1 MLNPHETV
9 FKATTKTYR
18 ERAMTKKT
26 VGYVHLEW
34 ECPACGTRN
43 KGIDKICRNCSAP
56 QPDNVQFEQVAQ
68 ETLIKDEQLIA
79 QAKVG
84 PDVHCPFCGTRNPAT
99 ADQCSQCLA
108 DLTEAKARQAGQVV
122 GAHQKNAVLDVACAF
137 CGAMNSGTALHCVHC
152 GAALPKPDRPEPKAP
167 KPQIRRATG
176 MSRTTR
182 FVLFGILG
190 LFAIACIALMV
201 LSNRTKEVVGEV
213 QGVSWEYAVLVEA
226 LTPVE
231 VQDWQDELPTD
242 AEILSCRQEL
252 RRTQSNPAPGAVEV
266 CGTPYTVD
274 TGTGVGEV
282 VQDCN
287 YEIYDDL
294 CTYTEL
300 QWREFDLITLTGDD
314 LSPKWP
320 NPSLAQDQRQGQSTE
335 TYEVYFWAD
344 GRSYTY
350 QPDSLNEFSQFA
362 EGSRWIL
369 EVNALNNVR
378 SVTPDR

>member
-1 MLNPHETV
+1 
-9 FKATTKTYR
+9 
-18 ERAMTKKT
+18 MTKKT

-34 ECPACGTRN
+34 ECPSCGTRN
-43 KGIDKICRNCSAP
+43 KGIDKVCRNCGAP
-56 QPDNVQFEQVAQ
+56 QPDDVQFEQVAQ
-68 ETLIKDEQLIA
+68 EELIQDEKLIA
-79 QAKVG
+79 QAKAG

-108 DLTEAKARQAGQVV
+108 DLSEAKAREAGQVV
-122 GAHQKNAVLDVACAF
+122 GAHQKSAVPDVACSF

-152 GAALPKPDRPEPKAP
+152 GAALPKPDRPEPASQ
-167 KPQIRRATG
+167 KPQVKRATG
-176 MSRTTR
+176 MSKTTR

-190 LFAIACIALMV
+190 LFVIACIALV
-201 LSNRTKEVVGEV
+201 ILSNRTEEIVGEV
-213 QGVSWEYAVLVEA
+213 EGVSWEYSVQIEA

-231 VQDWQDELPTD
+231 DQEWRDRLPDD
-242 AEILSCRQEL
+242 AEIVSCRQEL
-252 RRTQSNPAPGAVEV
+252 RRTQQNPEPGAREV

-282 VQDCN
+282 VQDCT
-287 YEIYDDL
+287 YEIYDEL

-300 QWREFDLITLTGDD
+300 QWRDFDLVSLTGDD
-314 LSPKWP
+314 FSPEWP
-320 NPSLAQDQRQGQSTE
+320 NPTLAQDQRLGEETE
-335 TYEVYFWAD
+335 AYEVYFATD

-350 QPDSLNEFSQFA
+350 RPDDLSEYTQFT

-378 SVTPDR
+378 SVTPEQ